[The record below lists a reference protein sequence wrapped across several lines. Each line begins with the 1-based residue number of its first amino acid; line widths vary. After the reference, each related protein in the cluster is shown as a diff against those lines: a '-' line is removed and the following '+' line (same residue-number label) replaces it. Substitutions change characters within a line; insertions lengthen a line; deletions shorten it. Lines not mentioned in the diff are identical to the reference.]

1 MDITRRH
8 LVTASALAVGGLS
21 LLRSTAAVAAGE
33 EGEVAQA
40 VEGLRKATFGQDKA
54 QLDALCTEQ
63 LSYGHS
69 DGRVESKAQFID
81 GVMGRK
87 AVLKSLALSDH
98 SIAVVGSNAVARHSW
113 TSESEM
119 DGKATTTKIKVL
131 QVWLKQGGGWKLLA
145 RQAVRPPQPA

>member
-1 MDITRRH
+1 MDFTRRH
-8 LVTASALAVGGLS
+8 MVAASALAVGGLG
-21 LLRSTAAVAAGE
+21 LLRSTSAVAAGE

-54 QLDALCTEQ
+54 QLDALCAEQ

-87 AVLKSLALSDH
+87 ATLKSLTLSDH
-98 SIAVVGSNAVARHSW
+98 AIAVVGSNAIARHSW

-119 DGKATTTKIKVL
+119 NGKATTTKIKVL
-131 QVWLKQGGGWKLLA
+131 QVWVKLGGGWKLLA